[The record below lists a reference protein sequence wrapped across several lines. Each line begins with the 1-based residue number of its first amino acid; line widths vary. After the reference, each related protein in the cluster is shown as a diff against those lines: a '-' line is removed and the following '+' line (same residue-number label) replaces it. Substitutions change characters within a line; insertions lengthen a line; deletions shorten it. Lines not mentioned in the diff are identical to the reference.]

1 MFKRLG
7 FIGRMVLGFAVVGV
21 TVFLVGAMAVNLA
34 RIGEH
39 SVRETH
45 DNGVGYA
52 ALADAQSA
60 LWELR
65 YGFPQFMVLDEA
77 GRKKITDAE
86 PALRQ
91 RIEDSFKRYAATSP
105 APENVKALAELQAIF
120 NKYMDARPKW
130 FALMAA
136 GKTEEAK
143 EWRAATTTPFGAATV
158 KGFKDLIELQVTSTQ
173 RETDAAIGTVTRWRY
188 ATAALMVISLAA
200 ALGVGIVLVRSIR
213 RSLHAAAAL
222 ANRVA
227 NGDLTANPDER
238 QLGND
243 EMAQLMVAL
252 QKMVQG
258 LRTVVGEVRNNAEH
272 IAAASAQIANG
283 SADMSQRTEQQAT
296 SLQGTTA
303 SMDHL
308 GATVKQNANNA
319 TQGNQL
325 ALGASTVAVKGGE
338 VVAQVVDT
346 MKEINESSRKIADII
361 GVIDSIAFQ
370 TNILALNAAVEA
382 ARAGEQG
389 RGFAVVASEVRSLAQ
404 RSAEAAKEIKA
415 LITTSVERVEQGS
428 ALVDRAGATM
438 QEIVTSIRRVTDI
451 VGEISSASAEQNS
464 GVAQLGEAVA
474 QMDHSTQ
481 QNAAMVEQSAAAAES
496 LRQQAQQLVQ
506 AVAVF
511 KLPESRLAGA
521 SMHVAQPLA
530 PPRVTTAS
538 TKVPASAVAATRGTA
553 HGVVNAPWNSGGE
566 RRSAKRATNVARL
579 PAQAKPPVPV
589 AKALEGVDDQ
599 WESF

>member
-21 TVFLVGAMAVNLA
+21 TVCLVGAMAVNLA

-86 PALRQ
+86 PVLRQ
-91 RIEDSFKRYAATSP
+91 RIEDSFKRYAATTP
-105 APENVKALAELQAIF
+105 APENVKALAELQAMF

-130 FALMAA
+130 FSLMAA
-136 GKTEEAK
+136 GKAEEAK

-173 RETDAAIGTVTRWRY
+173 READEAIGTVTRWRY
-188 ATAALMVISLAA
+188 ATAALMIISLAA
-200 ALGVGIVLVRSIR
+200 ALVVGIVLVRSIR
-213 RSLHAAAAL
+213 RSLHTAAAL

-227 NGDLTANPDER
+227 NGDLTANPDDR

-252 QKMVQG
+252 HKMVQG

-308 GATVKQNANNA
+308 GATVKQNASNA
-319 TQGNQL
+319 SQGNQL
-325 ALGASTVAVKGGE
+325 ALAP
-338 VVAQVVDT
+338 
-346 MKEINESSRKIADII
+346 
-361 GVIDSIAFQ
+361 
-370 TNILALNAAVEA
+370 
-382 ARAGEQG
+382 AR
-389 RGFAVVASEVRSLAQ
+389 S
-404 RSAEAAKEIKA
+404 
-415 LITTSVERVEQGS
+415 
-428 ALVDRAGATM
+428 
-438 QEIVTSIRRVTDI
+438 
-451 VGEISSASAEQNS
+451 
-464 GVAQLGEAVA
+464 
-474 QMDHSTQ
+474 
-481 QNAAMVEQSAAAAES
+481 
-496 LRQQAQQLVQ
+496 
-506 AVAVF
+506 
-511 KLPESRLAGA
+511 P
-521 SMHVAQPLA
+521 
-530 PPRVTTAS
+530 
-538 TKVPASAVAATRGTA
+538 
-553 HGVVNAPWNSGGE
+553 
-566 RRSAKRATNVARL
+566 
-579 PAQAKPPVPV
+579 
-589 AKALEGVDDQ
+589 
-599 WESF
+599 